1 MYEFADNDVIEDSHQ
16 TMRARERAAM
26 DRLIAMLRAAQ
37 EKGPQ
42 SRELV
47 DALFYLRRLWMI
59 FINDLNDPNNELP
72 AQLRAGIISIGV
84 WMMKEIDRVRGGV
97 TNDLTPMIE
106 IKVLIRHGLKGGSSR
121 HEHH

>member
-1 MYEFADNDVIEDSHQ
+1 MYEFAYNDVIEDSHQ
-16 TMRARERAAM
+16 TLRARERAAM
-26 DRLIAMLRAAQ
+26 DRVITMLRAAQ

-42 SRELV
+42 SRELI

-59 FINDLNDPNNELP
+59 FIDDLNDPNNELP
-72 AQLRAGIISIGV
+72 AQLRAGIVSIGV

-106 IKVLIRHGLKGGSSR
+106 INELVRNGLK
-121 HEHH
+121 

>member
-1 MYEFADNDVIEDSHQ
+1 MYEFAYNDVIEDSHQ
-16 TMRARERAAM
+16 TLRAREQAAM
-26 DRLIAMLRAAQ
+26 DRVIEMLRAAQ

-42 SRELV
+42 SRELI

-59 FINDLNDPNNELP
+59 FIDDLNDPNNELP

-106 IKVLIRHGLKGGSSR
+106 INVLIRTGLK
-121 HEHH
+121 

>member
-1 MYEFADNDVIEDSHQ
+1 MYEFAYNDVIEDSHQ
-16 TMRARERAAM
+16 TLRAREQAAM
-26 DRLIAMLRAAQ
+26 DRVIGMLRAAQ

-59 FINDLNDPNNELP
+59 FIDDLNDPNNELP

-84 WMMKEIDRVRGGV
+84 WMMKEIDRVRGRRDQRPDADDRNQRADPQWAEV
-97 TNDLTPMIE
+97 RAIAA
-106 IKVLIRHGLKGGSSR
+106 
-121 HEHH
+121 